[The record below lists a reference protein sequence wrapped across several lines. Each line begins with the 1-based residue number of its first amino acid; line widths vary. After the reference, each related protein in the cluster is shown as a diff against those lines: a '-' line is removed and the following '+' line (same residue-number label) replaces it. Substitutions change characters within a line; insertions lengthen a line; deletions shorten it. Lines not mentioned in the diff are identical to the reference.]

1 MSTLMWLI
9 IGSGLLAI
17 AYGVWAARS
26 IMAADAG
33 NERMQEIASAIQEGA
48 GAYLNRQYRTIGI
61 VGLAIA
67 ILVTFLLG
75 AKVSAGFVVGA

>member
-17 AYGVWAARS
+17 VYGVWAARS

-33 NERMQEIASAIQEGA
+33 NERMQKLHRPFKRAQAPI
-48 GAYLNRQYRTIGI
+48 
-61 VGLAIA
+61 
-67 ILVTFLLG
+67 
-75 AKVSAGFVVGA
+75 